1 MSLDEPSVWDVV
13 IGLQS
18 SFGSFTPMTMPQSMF
33 SVQTPIHSAVE
44 AKEFDRPLSAEA
56 EKCVNEVPIND
67 IIERFLLL
75 IETAADFFIFKGIQN
90 LILKKKKSNSVY
102 IFYTIYL

>member
-1 MSLDEPSVWDVV
+1 MWDIV

-18 SFGSFTPMTMPQSMF
+18 RFGSFTPIAVPQSLF

-44 AKEFDRPLSAEA
+44 AKELDRPLSAEV

-75 IETAADFFIFKGIQN
+75 IEAAADFFVFRGN
-90 LILKKKKSNSVY
+90 Y
-102 IFYTIYL
+102 C